1 MAPGVEGAAALT
13 VIPREDAALELQTP
27 FATTVMF
34 PEPVPTVTVI
44 EVPPCPELIVQPEGT
59 PQV

>member
-13 VIPREDAALELQTP
+13 VIEREDAALELQTP
-27 FATTVMF
+27 LATTVMF

-44 EVPPCPELIVQPEGT
+44 EVPPCPELMAHPDGT
-59 PQV
+59 PHV